1 MTNLSTKMT
10 SKWGNLKNYLYK
22 HYGQESGKM
31 IVHAGLITW
40 TTATLGQIAAVVFN
54 KKIDSDQKKFL
65 IPQEILDGAINI
77 LAFYTITA
85 SMKAVASRLVSTGK
99 WSNQVIRDFV
109 KKNPKGVKMGELSTN
124 LAKTY
129 KENDEF
135 IKAYAPF
142 KNGLEMIATTTGS
155 VVSANVIAP
164 YIRNPLSAKEQKR
177 SIAREQR
184 KNVYPST
191 GMKI

>member
-1 MTNLSTKMT
+1 MINLSTKMA

-40 TTATLGQIAAVVFN
+40 TTATFGQIAAVMFN

-109 KKNPKGVKMGELSTN
+109 KKNPKGFKMGELSTN
-124 LAKTY
+124 LA
-129 KENDEF
+129 N
-135 IKAYAPF
+135 
-142 KNGLEMIATTTGS
+142 L
-155 VVSANVIAP
+155 IAP

-177 SIAREQR
+177 SIAREQK
-184 KNVYPST
+184 KNIYPST
-191 GMKI
+191 SLKI